1 MPPKMWNDSVLAV
14 PDSVT
19 GALEYLRGKVLH
31 GGGLNT
37 KSWPWASLGR
47 SWMLEIN
54 LLAVK
59 LEDLWLEVLPENPHN
74 CTLNLAFTIVSW

>member
-1 MPPKMWNDSVLAV
+1 MPPTMQNESVLAV
-14 PDSVT
+14 PDSVA

-31 GGGLNT
+31 GGLNT

-59 LEDLWLEVLPENPHN
+59 LEDLWLEVGEP
-74 CTLNLAFTIVSW
+74 TAGLARNSS

>member
-1 MPPKMWNDSVLAV
+1 MPQKMWNDFVLAV

-31 GGGLNT
+31 GGLNT
-37 KSWPWASLGR
+37 QSWPWASLGR

-59 LEDLWLEVLPENPHN
+59 LYP
-74 CTLNLAFTIVSW
+74 

>member
-59 LEDLWLEVLPENPHN
+59 LEDLWLEVGEP
-74 CTLNLAFTIVSW
+74 TAGLASTSS